1 MSRKG
6 KKTTS
11 LITMVGPVTFW
22 LLVFV
27 AIPLIYVF
35 LISFMKKG
43 VYGDIEFAFTLENY
57 VQVFDPLY
65 IKVFGSSL
73 LMALETTA
81 LCILIGYP
89 FAYFIAKKTE
99 RQKTILMMLVIIP
112 FLTNS
117 LIRTYGWTILLRT
130 EGIINN
136 ILLKL
141 HLIEEPLKLMYNDFG
156 VILVMVYTLLPFMI
170 LPLFSSIEK
179 LDKSLLEAS
188 KDLGAKGFKTF
199 MKVTLPLT
207 LPGIFAGTIMVFIP
221 TLGYFFI
228 PDLIGGS
235 KSILIGNLIKNQFM
249 SARNW
254 PLGASMSIVLI
265 VLTLVMVGI
274 YQKSGGSMDDIGGI

>member
-1 MSRKG
+1 MKKKS
-6 KKTTS
+6 KKTIS
-11 LITMVGPVTFW
+11 LLTMVGPVGFW
-22 LLVFV
+22 LIVFV
-27 AIPLIYVF
+27 AIPLVYI
-35 LISFMKKG
+35 LAISFMKKG
-43 VYGDIEFAFTLENY
+43 TYGDIEFVFTLENY
-57 VQVFDPLY
+57 KQVIDPLY
-65 IKVFGSSL
+65 LKVFISSIW
-73 LMALETTA
+73 MAVITTV

-99 RQKTILMMLVIIP
+99 VKRTLLMAMVIVP

-130 EGIINN
+130 EGIINTILIKLN
-136 ILLKL
+136 I
-141 HLIEEPLKLMYNDFG
+141 ISEPLKLMYNDFG

-170 LPLFSSIEK
+170 MPLYASIEK

-188 KDLGAKGFKTF
+188 KDLGAKSVKTF
-199 MKVTLPLT
+199 LKVTLPLT

-235 KSILIGNLIKNQFM
+235 KSMLVGNLIKNQFM

-254 PLGASMSIVLI
+254 PLGAALSLVLI
-265 VLTLVMVGI
+265 IFALVMVGL
-274 YQKSGGSMDDIGGI
+274 YKKSGGDMEDIGGI